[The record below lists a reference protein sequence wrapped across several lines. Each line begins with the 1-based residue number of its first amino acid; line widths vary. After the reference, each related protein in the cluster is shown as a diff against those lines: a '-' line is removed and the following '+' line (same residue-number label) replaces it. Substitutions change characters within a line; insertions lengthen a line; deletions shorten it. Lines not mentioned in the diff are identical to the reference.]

1 MITLLQVPM
10 ILVGSKCDLEGDR
23 EVQKQE
29 GQTLA
34 SNWKCKFFETSA
46 KTRVNVEEVFTELVR
61 IVKAAK
67 KKEAGTS
74 DDATSSGGSG
84 CCIIV

>member
-1 MITLLQVPM
+1 M

-23 EVQKQE
+23 EVAKQE

-67 KKEAGTS
+67 KKEAGGAEEPS
-74 DDATSSGGSG
+74 AGSKG
-84 CCIIV
+84 CCTIL